1 MNDVPI
7 DGQVL
12 MLTAAKASV
21 PADRLPDLVERAQ
34 TALEADLDQYR
45 REYERVYAGPGTDN
59 GDEDADRL
67 EAFLVE
73 WGHWETVGEELG
85 FDRRERAAV
94 RRAHEEQLLRLG
106 RRADRED
113 EFETSLEIRE
123 PVLVG
128 VDAPDADGE

>member
-1 MNDVPI
+1 MSDVPI

-34 TALEADLDQYR
+34 TALEADLEEYR
-45 REYERVYAGPGTDN
+45 PEYERVYAGPGTEN
-59 GDEDADRL
+59 GDGGL

-85 FDRRERAAV
+85 FERRERAAV

-128 VDAPDADGE
+128 VDAPDTDAD